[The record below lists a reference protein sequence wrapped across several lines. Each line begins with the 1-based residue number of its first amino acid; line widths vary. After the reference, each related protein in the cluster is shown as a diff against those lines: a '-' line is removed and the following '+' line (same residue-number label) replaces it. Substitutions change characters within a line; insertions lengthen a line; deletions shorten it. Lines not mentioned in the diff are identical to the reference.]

1 MSVGANVGHRERLT
15 TTFSSQKRHTMQAIG
30 ALILLLVASAAAAP
44 SQPEQVSNV
53 VNSGEYQ
60 LLGIHHQPPSELVD
74 GTHLTISDASYQVV
88 PGQQQQQGVQSPGVQ
103 VVNQAPVVQPAVV
116 GGQPQ
121 SGNVEGVAQ
130 AAQGEQ
136 VGPQQQP
143 QQQYAV
149 HHPAVPSYYNA
160 PAGLVTVVGNE
171 QAVGAKPVSSGRN
184 FEQYGQPESAA
195 LPPNYKPFGSWGL
208 YIGGNPADGYY
219 TNYYKAL
226 SNSVDKQQSG
236 EPVKPVVVAGSQTA
250 AFSPVL
256 RQASS
261 SPYVGNEYYS
271 FAYSPADL
279 NSVGRVGV
287 EPVHPVPSQVVPNGQ
302 VVSPVQAGAQV
313 YGSPAAFESNY
324 GVSPYADAFV
334 TKKVGAAYVQKEATK
349 EVQVAPA
356 APKGY
361 QSRVYVYP
369 SVVGAPLAAPVQAQQ
384 AAGQQQ
390 LVAYPVPVGSQIVGS
405 QPGVD
410 GAFNPYG
417 VHAFTRYAVK
427 PTLLAQDP
435 SYFVQSPNQQ
445 LPAYKQQVYTP
456 QSSAA
461 SYYPYGSYYGYPLS
475 QLHYSQGSV
484 GPSVHNE
491 PVHHGAVV
499 ANQVEA
505 ASEKSESEEKIA
517 VNKQQKRA

>member
-1 MSVGANVGHRERLT
+1 MQQSIG
-15 TTFSSQKRHTMQAIG
+15 SS
-30 ALILLLVASAAAAP
+30 LIVLLLLVASAAAVP
-44 SQPEQVSNV
+44 SQPEQQGSSV

-60 LLGIHHQPPSELVD
+60 LLGVHHQPPSELVD
-74 GTHLTISDASYQVV
+74 GTHLTISEVPYQLVSG
-88 PGQQQQQGVQSPGVQ
+88 PQQQPSGVQAPAVQ

-116 GGQPQ
+116 SGGVPQPGQ
-121 SGNVEGVAQ
+121 D
-130 AAQGEQ
+130 EQ
-136 VGPQQQP
+136 VGPQQLQSP
-143 QQQYAV
+143 VQQQQHHQQQQYV

-160 PAGLVTVVGNE
+160 PAGLINVVGSE
-171 QAVGAKPVSSGRN
+171 QGVNKPTVSSVRSY
-184 FEQYGQPESAA
+184 EQYGQPESAA

-226 SNSVDKQQSG
+226 SNSVDKQQTG
-236 EPVKPVVVAGSQTA
+236 EPVKPASVSQVA

-261 SPYVGNEYYS
+261 SPYVGSDYYP

-279 NSVGRVGV
+279 NSAGRVGV
-287 EPVHPVPSQVVPNGQ
+287 EPVQHHVASQVLSSGQ

-313 YGSPAAFESNY
+313 YGPPAAFEQNY
-324 GVSPYADAFV
+324 GVSPYADAFA
-334 TKKVGAAYVQKEATK
+334 TKKLGTAYVQQKEATK
-349 EVQVAPA
+349 EAPLAPA
-356 APKGY
+356 PAPKGY

-369 SVVGAPLAAPVQAQQ
+369 PVGPYAAPVQQGV
-384 AAGQQQ
+384 GQQQ

-427 PTLLAQDP
+427 PTLMNQEP
-435 SYFVQSPNQQ
+435 SYLVQSPNQQ
-445 LPAYKQQVYTP
+445 LPTYKQQVYTP
-456 QSSAA
+456 G
-461 SYYPYGSYYGYPLS
+461 SYYPYGSYYGYPLN

-484 GPSVHNE
+484 GQAGHNE
-491 PVHHGAVV
+491 PVYHAPVQ
-499 ANQVEA
+499 ANQLEA
-505 ASEKSESEEKIA
+505 ASEKSETEDKSA
-517 VNKQQKRA
+517 VNKQQKKA